1 MQSNYPRGR
10 RRAETEFLTASLA
23 VKMNMEAS
31 TALAPPTENRQIHQV
46 TQSESIKTDFF
57 CYHLQNTVYVSYLV
71 GSAAEPSIIDRATM
85 PKHVGKFRF
94 HVRSFPFTLHLHI
107 VPNNNGLH
115 CFLTVLHCL
124 SSLCVETNT
133 SEWRERETLDN
144 IYREKG
150 IEERK
155 FKRKKRI

>member
-71 GSAAEPSIIDRATM
+71 GSAAEPSIIDRTAM
-85 PKHVGKFRF
+85 PKQVGKLRF
-94 HVRSFPFTLHLHI
+94 HV
-107 VPNNNGLH
+107 
-115 CFLTVLHCL
+115 
-124 SSLCVETNT
+124 
-133 SEWRERETLDN
+133 
-144 IYREKG
+144 
-150 IEERK
+150 
-155 FKRKKRI
+155 